1 MRIDDV
7 LGVWPLHGITGSW
20 GGIAAGIFGQKALG
34 GIGGVSFFSQFAGT
48 IAAVIFAL
56 LSGTLIYLALKN
68 TCGIRMSKDEEL
80 RGSDLS
86 IHKIGAYPERDIRD
100 TGLFSQNTEEEEH
113 EIRHRNNPTIK
124 T

>member
-1 MRIDDV
+1 
-7 LGVWPLHGITGSW
+7 
-20 GGIAAGIFGQKALG
+20 
-34 GIGGVSFFSQFAGT
+34 
-48 IAAVIFAL
+48 
-56 LSGTLIYLALKN
+56 
-68 TCGIRMSKDEEL
+68 MSKDEEL

-86 IHKIGAYPERDIRD
+86 SHKIGAYPERDIRD